1 MGLMLRSQVLPAAAL
16 AALALALPTAA
27 AAQVQAPTGSSPP
40 SSKPPARKP
49 VAKKPAAKSPTAQK
63 PGAKRKPTKLHG
75 NAARADAAYSAMQ
88 HAFYVAGTGLYK
100 GAPYSYLWGFSEAL
114 AATIAMT
121 RVPGLDHLY
130 HHELHVRL
138 QGLADYWDPSPP
150 AGYDGSVAPPH
161 GAGGPKYYDDN
172 AWVALQLLR
181 LYGGRP
187 AAWMVVRAQ
196 ELFTLISNAWDNDPT
211 HPCPGG
217 VPFSSAPDNTD
228 RNTVTTAPTAELAV
242 QLYRLTHDRSYLT
255 WARRMYEW
263 VRACLLQPTG
273 LYADHIRYDGTID
286 QTLWSYNQGTMI
298 GAGAMLY
305 QATGDRNFLAQ
316 AQATA
321 QAAVTYFSEQR
332 LQAEPRFFVA
342 VYLRNLLLLDSLG
355 QDPAY
360 RAAAAGYAGW
370 AWSSVRQKAT
380 GLFVFDPTSFQL
392 LDQASMV
399 EIYALLAAP
408 ATTYF

>member
-1 MGLMLRSQVLPAAAL
+1 MGLMPRSQALRAVAL

-27 AAQVQAPTGSSPP
+27 AHAQLQAPTGAAP
-40 SSKPPARKP
+40 KP
-49 VAKKPAAKSPTAQK
+49 VKPAPKKHAPSPHK
-63 PGAKRKPTKLHG
+63 PAGKKKRQKLHG
-75 NAARADAAYSAMQ
+75 DAARADSAYSAMQ
-88 HAFYVAGTGLYK
+88 RGFYVAGSGLYK

-121 RVPGLDHLY
+121 RVRGLDRLY
-130 HHELHVRL
+130 HHELHARL

-150 AGYDGSVAPPH
+150 AGYDGAVAPPL
-161 GAGGPKYYDDN
+161 GSGGPKYYDDN

-187 AAWMVVRAQ
+187 APWMVVRAQ
-196 ELFTLISNAWDNDPT
+196 ELFTLISNAWDNDSS

-242 QLYRLTHDRSYLT
+242 QLYRLTHDGSYLH

-263 VRACLLQPTG
+263 VRTCLLEPTG

-286 QTLWSYNQGTMI
+286 QTPWSYNQGTMI
-298 GAGAMLY
+298 GAAAMLY
-305 QATGDRNFLAQ
+305 QATGDRTFLAQ

-321 QAAVTYFSEQR
+321 HAAVAYFSEQR

-342 VYLRNLLLLDSLG
+342 VYLRNLLLLDSLRP
-355 QDPAY
+355 DPTY
-360 RAAAAGYAGW
+360 RGAASGYASW
-370 AWSSVRQKAT
+370 AWKSIRQKDT
-380 GLFVFDPTSFQL
+380 GLFVFDPSSFQL

-399 EIYALLAAP
+399 EVYALLAAP

>member
-1 MGLMLRSQVLPAAAL
+1 MDLMPRSQALRAVAL
-16 AALALALPTAA
+16 AAFALALPTAA
-27 AAQVQAPTGSSPP
+27 HAQVQAPTGAAPTPP
-40 SSKPPARKP
+40 KPTPKPAPKQPAPSTRKHA
-49 VAKKPAAKSPTAQK
+49 AKKH
-63 PGAKRKPTKLHG
+63 KRPKLHG

-88 HAFYVAGTGLYK
+88 RGFYVAGSGLYR
-100 GAPYSYLWGFSEAL
+100 GAPYSFLWGFSEAL

-121 RVPGLDHLY
+121 RVPGLDRLY
-130 HHELHVRL
+130 HRELHARM
-138 QGLADYWDPSPP
+138 QGLTDYWDPSPP
-150 AGYDGSVAPPH
+150 AGYDGAVAPPL
-161 GAGGPKYYDDN
+161 GPGGPKYYDDN

-187 AAWMVVRAQ
+187 APWLVVRAQ
-196 ELFTLISNAWDNDPT
+196 ELFTLISNAWDNDPS

-242 QLYRLTHDRSYLT
+242 QLYRLTHDRSYLH

-263 VRACLLQPTG
+263 VRTCLLQPTG
-273 LYADHIRYDGTID
+273 LYSDHIRYDGAID
-286 QTLWSYNQGTMI
+286 ATAWSYNQGAMI
-298 GAGAMLY
+298 GAATMLY
-305 QATGDRNFLAQ
+305 QATGDRAFLAQ
-316 AQATA
+316 AQTTA
-321 QAAVTYFSEQR
+321 QTAVAYLTEQR

-342 VYLRNLLLLDSLG
+342 VYLRNLLLLDSVRH
-355 QDPAY
+355 DPSYRGAASAY
-360 RAAAAGYAGW
+360 ASW
-370 AWSSVRQKAT
+370 AWSSVRQKDT

-399 EIYALLAAP
+399 EVYALLAAP